1 MKLTPV
7 ALVVVM
13 ALGAL
18 AAPALAQS
26 PDITGGNIDCTIAS
40 PGLDGGGS
48 VTVSTSNWSNFDFN
62 ALFLASIHGWMG
74 SSVQTPA
81 RFGMPSARA
90 VRFAS
95 AGKPGA
101 RVTRVT
107 RP

>member
-1 MKLTPV
+1 MKFTPV

-18 AAPALAQS
+18 AAPAFAQS
-26 PDITGGNIDCTIAS
+26 PDVTGGNVECTVS
-40 PGLDGGGS
+40 SGLDGGS
-48 VTVSTSNWSNFDFN
+48 AVTVSTNNWSNLDFN

-74 SSVQTPA
+74 SNVQTPA